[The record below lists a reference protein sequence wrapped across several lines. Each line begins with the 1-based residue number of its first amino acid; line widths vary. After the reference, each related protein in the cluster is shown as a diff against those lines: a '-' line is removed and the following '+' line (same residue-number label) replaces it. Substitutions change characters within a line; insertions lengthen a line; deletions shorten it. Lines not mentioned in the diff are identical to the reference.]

1 MKPLLL
7 VGCGGHARSVIDIIE
22 SEKKNGKFMVLL
34 ECRTK
39 LEHIFWVMRS

>member
-22 SEKKNGKFMVLL
+22 SEKNGKFMVLL